1 MIRRHST
8 ALLTAVKVE
17 KKSKYA
23 SESDKVSQREAQTIL
38 FLVFFGLSQEGFSLM
53 SGMGR
58 SSWTLPVMRSK
69 GIRERRNRKPG

>member
-8 ALLTAVKVE
+8 ALLSAVKVE
-17 KKSKYA
+17 KKRKYA

-38 FLVFFGLSQEGFSLM
+38 FLALFVLSQEGFSLM

-58 SSWTLPVMRSK
+58 SSWTLPVMRS
-69 GIRERRNRKPG
+69 NNA